1 MRRLCLSL
9 ALVLA
14 AVTGAHAQI
23 GVTDVAVT
31 ARSRLTAILQE
42 YLHLLQQ
49 DQHSQLRRMAQR
61 LSMFTDL
68 RKYRVPEPP
77 RWRIHDSEGSGMFH
91 FSWPYH
97 AALNYGDAS
106 GSAYVGIAHA
116 VLASEGALN
125 RLPAHARRAMT
136 ARLATIDASDA
147 AIIAATHQSGLTRF
161 NGRRELQAIGG
172 LERDVT
178 DGTLEQSTT
187 AVLDKISGA
196 VLIGARQREARGRL
210 LTGVVEQ
217 LLIENKRA
225 RDADAAAMNMQLVTW
240 RDRTAANEAMVAGS
254 GDALRT
260 WRQP

>member
-1 MRRLCLSL
+1 MRRLCLSC

-14 AVTGAHAQI
+14 GAAGLQAQI
-23 GVTDVAVT
+23 TVTDVAT
-31 ARSRLTAILQE
+31 TTQSRIAAIVQE
-42 YLHLLQQ
+42 YLHLLER

-68 RKYRVPEPP
+68 KKLRVPDPP

-97 AALNYGDAS
+97 AALNYGDE
-106 GSAYVGIAHA
+106 GGTAYLGVTHP
-116 VLASEGALN
+116 VLPADQALS
-125 RLPAHARRAMT
+125 RLPPTARRSIA
-136 ARLATIDASDA
+136 ARLATLNASDA
-147 AIIAATHQSGLTRF
+147 AIIAATHQSGQTRL
-161 NGRRELQAIGG
+161 NGRRELRAIDG
-172 LERDVT
+172 LEQDVT
-178 DGTLEQSTT
+178 NGTLEQSTT

-196 VLIGARQREARGRL
+196 VLIGARQREARGQL

-217 LLIENKRA
+217 LLIETKRA

-240 RDRTAANEAMVAGS
+240 RDRAAANEALLAGT